1 MFTMAYNETYGDDDI
16 SPIAIDGLATFGVVF
31 VQLATIIALVVLAVW
46 VKKRMK

>member
-1 MFTMAYNETYGDDDI
+1 MAYNASYDDDDI

-31 VQLATIIALVVLAVW
+31 VQLITVIALVVMAVW